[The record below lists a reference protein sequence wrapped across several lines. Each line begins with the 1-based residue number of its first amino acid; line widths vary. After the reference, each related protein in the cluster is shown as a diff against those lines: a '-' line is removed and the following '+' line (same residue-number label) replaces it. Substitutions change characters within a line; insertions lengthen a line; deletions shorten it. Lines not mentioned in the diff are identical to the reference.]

1 MVNKILNIRVFED
14 EQGTMWKKGVKELGL
29 EVLCGKVYRNRDTT
43 TPSCHL
49 IHSFLV
55 SQFTLQAKTV
65 KGNLTPFLI
74 LLGIPVHACIK
85 LCHIR

>member
-43 TPSCHL
+43 P
-49 IHSFLV
+49 
-55 SQFTLQAKTV
+55 
-65 KGNLTPFLI
+65 
-74 LLGIPVHACIK
+74 PVT
-85 LCHIR
+85 